1 MKTYSLE
8 VRNCVTIEV
17 EANDP
22 EEARMMLVDNH
33 ELWKEDLCENPY
45 CNRTAK
51 IHTAHE
57 FICEECFKGL
67 NEMILENCDANVLE
81 EVE

>member
-33 ELWKEDLCENPY
+33 ELWKEDLCEDAY
-45 CNRTAK
+45 
-51 IHTAHE
+51 IS
-57 FICEECFKGL
+57 
-67 NEMILENCDANVLE
+67 DANVLSG
-81 EVE
+81 EVKDES